1 MASLTTVN
9 PAQDLAN
16 KFSFK
21 NMKAMLDYLN
31 SRSCETQ
38 VVYFHT
44 TSEENLI
51 STGTKAVIF
60 NGQPMKL
67 TAETDADIS
76 ACTAGTET
84 AWATETSYS
93 LGDVVKNGNNDDR
106 YFCVEAHTS
115 RDNSDA
121 AYISNEPGLSDN
133 WGRFWEQRD
142 HDAVNASG
150 TEITTLNE
158 QWFLI
163 TAIADG
169 TLQIW
174 EAGSES
180 AYGTAEA
187 ECKVPWF
194 DPKTYIPL
202 AFAHVKN
209 ASGATITIG
218 TTDFDATSV
227 TTTWLQLTGPVF
239 PHPDN
244 WDKN

>member
-1 MASLTTVN
+1 MAGLTSVN
-9 PAQDLAN
+9 IAQNLSK
-16 KFSFK
+16 KFSDK
-21 NMKAMLDYLN
+21 NAKAMMEYLN
-31 SRSCETQ
+31 TRNCESQ

-60 NGQPMKL
+60 NGQPMQL
-67 TAETDADIS
+67 TAETNMDIS

-84 AWATETSYS
+84 AWASGTSYS
-93 LGDVVKNGNNDDR
+93 LGSVVKNGQNEDR
-106 YFCVEAHTS
+106 YVCIEAHTG
-115 RDNSDA
+115 RDNSDSD
-121 AYISNEPGLSDN
+121 YKSNEPGESDN
-133 WGRFWEQRD
+133 WARYWEQRP
-142 HDAVNASG
+142 HTAVNASG
-150 TEITTLNE
+150 TEITTLCE

-174 EAGSES
+174 EAGDES

-187 ECKVPWF
+187 ECKIPWF
-194 DPKTYIPL
+194 DPKTYIPVAL
-202 AFAHVKN
+202 AHVKN

-218 TTDFDATSV
+218 TTDFDATNV

-239 PHPDN
+239 PHPDY
-244 WDKN
+244 WDQN